1 MASYRKV
8 KKEARKAQRRSE
20 LDPGPMFQK
29 WRKATGMSKRGKK
42 RNAPLLSAVRKN
54 GKPAKRNT
62 SVKMSLHDLRRLIS
76 GAKSGKRVKV
86 KARVR

>member
-1 MASYRKV
+1 MAKKRK
-8 KKEARKAQRRSE
+8 K
-20 LDPGPMFQK
+20 
-29 WRKATGMSKRGKK
+29 SKRSVGSFDYGSGKLPKMSRKDWAMYDRLRSNGQLVAK
-42 RNAPLLSAVRKN
+42 RAN
-54 GKPAKRNT
+54 GKPVKRNT